1 MPTSSAAII
10 SRPEELTERLSSGG
24 GTPTGGGGDG
34 GGEEEEA
41 ALVRA
46 IREVKNQIIGNKTKK
61 LLYLE
66 LGAVPKIAA
75 ALVSPAASAALL
87 VQAAAAVG
95 SFACGVEDGR
105 LLSHPEEKVVDAAA
119 RSLKMIFQSTVA
131 PKYDVLQEKNMNFL
145 LSLLNSENENVT
157 ELAATIITHSCQ
169 RNAEQMALADAGV
182 LQRLTS
188 LLGGFLNQRDA
199 CLQSITAIVKNNSK
213 VASKFVIM
221 ANGKAF
227 NSLVELMK
235 DRNPRTRLLA
245 CVCLIAIGNSY
256 PYFFRDIQTKTK
268 MILILLELLE
278 EHGRVGDE
286 APSVLTNLIADNEE
300 LHKQAVSNNAVEKL
314 CNFLGKSPIEA
325 RRLEGVLLALA
336 ELCSKLENSR
346 SLLMSLQVSH
356 LIVDALKH
364 DNADVRVAACTCIKN
379 IFRSLKNLSAGNFSS
394 DSIVVTLIQLLHD
407 RCTSVQ
413 FAALGAI
420 CNVSVNFTTRKSS
433 FFQYG
438 GVSQLIQLSKSMDS
452 ILRLKSVSALRNL
465 MFLLDRKDK
474 DNILIELSVPM
485 LMSLICD
492 DEHLIQEQ
500 ALTLVGNFVDGC
512 GDSIKHLFA
521 EDNEILNVISRQLCN
536 SCAPGVCIQ
545 GMFALSNIA
554 AVNESLKA
562 AVMNCVIPPETDNS
576 TPLFILKFLQNK
588 DKSLRVASLWCILN
602 LVYPGC
608 ESSSSRIARLKDV
621 GIISQLNTMVNDPC
635 LDCKLRVRMV
645 LEKCLDIK
653 NSQNDQ

>member
-1 MPTSSAAII
+1 
-10 SRPEELTERLSSGG
+10 
-24 GTPTGGGGDG
+24 
-34 GGEEEEA
+34 
-41 ALVRA
+41 
-46 IREVKNQIIGNKTKK
+46 
-61 LLYLE
+61 
-66 LGAVPKIAA
+66 
-75 ALVSPAASAALL
+75 
-87 VQAAAAVG
+87 
-95 SFACGVEDGR
+95 
-105 LLSHPEEKVVDAAA
+105 
-119 RSLKMIFQSTVA
+119 
-131 PKYDVLQEKNMNFL
+131 
-145 LSLLNSENENVT
+145 
-157 ELAATIITHSCQ
+157 
-169 RNAEQMALADAGV
+169 
-182 LQRLTS
+182 
-188 LLGGFLNQRDA
+188 
-199 CLQSITAIVKNNSK
+199 
-213 VASKFVIM
+213 
-221 ANGKAF
+221 
-227 NSLVELMK
+227 
-235 DRNPRTRLLA
+235 
-245 CVCLIAIGNSY
+245 
-256 PYFFRDIQTKTK
+256 

-394 DSIVVTLIQLLHD
+394 DSIVVPLIQLLHD
-407 RCTSVQ
+407 RCTSVQAPLPTLPKYIMGWVCLKALKINAKFDQ

-521 EDNEILNVISRQLCN
+521 KDNEILNVISRQLCN

-645 LEKCLDIK
+645 LEKCLDIE